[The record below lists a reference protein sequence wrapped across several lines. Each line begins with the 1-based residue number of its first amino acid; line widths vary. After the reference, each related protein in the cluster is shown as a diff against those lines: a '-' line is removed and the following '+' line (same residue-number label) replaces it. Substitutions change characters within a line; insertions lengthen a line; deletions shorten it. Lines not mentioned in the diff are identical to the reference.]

1 MAEAAR
7 KPSLFESLV
16 PILLLIVLLFNN
28 VVIFG
33 DDVLGGSNQVALVF
47 AGAVA
52 ALIGI
57 RIGIKWDVIL
67 NGILHNI
74 NAAMTSILI
83 LLLIGAL
90 AGTWLL
96 SGIVPAMIYY
106 GLQILNPTI
115 FLIAACVVCSIISLA
130 TGSSW
135 STIATIGI
143 ALLGVGKTLGISE
156 GMVAGAI
163 ISGAYFGDKI
173 SPLSDTT
180 NLASAMAGTNLFTHI
195 KYMLWT
201 TVPSFTLALLIFGV
215 MGLSAGTETAISDV
229 NTVLVAIE
237 DIFHITGWLFIV
249 PTVVILLIV
258 KKVPALPALFAGVA
272 LGGLSA
278 VIFQPQLVIQV
289 AGESDSFLKAS
300 YIAVMKATYGG
311 ISISSDNELVS
322 GLLSSGGM
330 AGMLNTIWL
339 IISAMVFGGVMEAC
353 GFLQR
358 ITAMIIQF
366 AKSTG
371 SLVASTVGTCVFFN
385 LTASDQ
391 YLAILVPGRMYAAT
405 YKERGLKPENLSR
418 SLEDGGTVTSVLVPW
433 NTCGATQATV
443 LGVATMTYLP
453 FCFFN
458 IISPFMSIIFAYLN
472 IKIARYGKEEK
483 TPV

>member
-16 PILLLIVLLFNN
+16 PIVLLIVLLFNN

-47 AGAVA
+47 SGAVA

-57 RIGIKWDVIL
+57 RIGIKWEVIL

-115 FLIAACVVCSIISLA
+115 FLVATCIVCAIISLA

-135 STIATIGI
+135 STVATIGI

-180 NLASAMAGTNLFTHI
+180 NLASAMAGTELFTHI
-195 KYMLWT
+195 RYMFWT
-201 TVPSFTLALLIFGV
+201 TVPSIALTLLIFAAIGLTGNAESAINDVSSV
-215 MGLSAGTETAISDV
+215 M
-229 NTVLVAIE
+229 VAIE
-237 DIFHITGWLFIV
+237 SIFNVSGWLFLV
-249 PTVVILLIV
+249 PTIVIVLIV

-272 LGGLSA
+272 LGGIFA
-278 VIFQPQLVIQV
+278 IIFQPQLVAQV
-289 AGESDSFLKAS
+289 AGESGSFLESS

-311 ISISSDNELVS
+311 IAIASDNELVS

-371 SLVASTVGTCVFFN
+371 SLIASTVSTCIFFN

-391 YLAILVPGRMYAAT
+391 YLAILVPGRMYAET

-472 IKIARYGKEEK
+472 IKIARYGKGDK
-483 TPV
+483 II